1 MKHLLLKLVENRHFL
16 YCLCAAG
23 FLSSCHNI
31 MYEKELVV
39 NGVKSGNKEYKYRYF
54 IEAFP
59 ADQVLYSNEVYQV
72 GDTIKACR

>member
-1 MKHLLLKLVENRHFL
+1 
-16 YCLCAAG
+16 
-23 FLSSCHNI
+23 

-39 NGVKSGNKEYKYRYF
+39 NEVESGNKEYKYCYF

-72 GDTIKACR
+72 GDTLKACR